1 MIIRYKNAAL
11 RDIQQKQD
19 YIANVLKN
27 KKAAQNLV
35 SSILRTVS
43 QLMDNPMMG
52 VPLNSKFDVDSDL
65 RFFIISKQLAFYRI
79 EDESVI
85 SVVRVLDGRQDYMS
99 ILFE

>member
-85 SVVRVLDGRQDYMS
+85 SVVRMLDGRQDYMT

>member
-85 SVVRVLDGRQDYMS
+85 SVVRMLDGRQDYMS

>member
-52 VPLNSKFDVDSDL
+52 VPLNSKFDVDSDV

>member
-19 YIANVLKN
+19 CIANVLKN

>member
-99 ILFE
+99 ILFG

>member
-1 MIIRYKNAAL
+1 
-11 RDIQQKQD
+11 
-19 YIANVLKN
+19 
-27 KKAAQNLV
+27 
-35 SSILRTVS
+35 
-43 QLMDNPMMG
+43 MG

>member
-52 VPLNSKFDVDSDL
+52 VPLNSTFDVDSDL